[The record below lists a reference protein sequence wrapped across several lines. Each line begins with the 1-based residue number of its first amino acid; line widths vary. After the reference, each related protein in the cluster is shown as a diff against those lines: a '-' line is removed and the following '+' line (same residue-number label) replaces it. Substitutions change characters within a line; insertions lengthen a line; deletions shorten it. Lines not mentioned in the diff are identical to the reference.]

1 MIRVQGPDGF
11 SIEFPADTSQD
22 VIRNVMSQRYGAPEA
37 KQDPAMALP
46 SDTSLAADPIRAQVD
61 RERAET
67 LFNNPALFERQKMG
81 YARRILQGPTMGLA
95 DEVIAGFS
103 APFEMIKRGTFN
115 PIRGYEFAKAQE
127 DAAYDEARERQ
138 GILGTAAEIGGGI
151 VGGTAIAKGLQA
163 APAAVTKAG
172 QIAQSI
178 LGGLRGSGNIG
189 TRLGTAAGG
198 GALYGGL
205 SGIGEGRGVED
216 RLAQGA
222 TGALVGGA
230 LGGALQGVAEVA
242 KPTLGWVSASM
253 DPKGFAQR
261 QLARGISESRRD
273 ARDIIRD
280 VADARAAGQPFT
292 VADAMGKAG
301 QKQLSVVVRNPGEGS
316 TRATDFLDARQGA
329 QGRRLQS
336 FLAEGLDASQT
347 AQQARAAQTEAR
359 NAAADVNYAAAR
371 GSAGTV
377 DPSKAIAAA
386 DDFLQPGAMRLMSP
400 QSGIADDSVSSLVG
414 RARSYLTDGNSVL
427 SDFNS
432 ALRVKV
438 DLDGMIDNARPAAQS
453 KLIPIRNA
461 LDDALAAASKPYAN
475 ARNTFREQSKA
486 IKALDTGRTLATRG
500 RSEDTI
506 PTFQGMTAPEQ
517 ASARI
522 GYADPLIEK
531 IQGARIGTNKAADF
545 TAMGVDDELRAFA
558 APGRADLLMSRIG
571 RENTMFDTRARAMG
585 GSQTSDNFS
594 DNAAMAVN
602 PEIVSNLLSG
612 NWVSAARNIVSR
624 SGDFLG
630 GNTEKVRDELSRYL
644 LMTGNAQNLPADLA
658 KAIATKAKR
667 DEIAN
672 RILRGAYA
680 GTGSATSQAQGQAR
694 TK

>member
-46 SDTSLAADPIRAQVD
+46 YDTSLAADPIRAQVD

-81 YARRILQGPTMGLA
+81 MARRIMQGPTMGFA
-95 DEVIAGFS
+95 DEAIAIAS
-103 APFEMIKRGTFN
+103 TPLEMIKRGTFN

-127 DAAYDEARERQ
+127 DAALDEARERQ
-138 GILGTAAEIGGGI
+138 GMLGTAAEIGGGI

-222 TGALVGGA
+222 TGAAIGGA

-261 QLARGISESRRD
+261 QLARGISESGRD

-292 VADAMGKAG
+292 VADAMGNAG
-301 QKQLSVVVRNPGEGS
+301 QRQLSVVARNPGEGR
-316 TRATDFLDARQGA
+316 TRAVDFLEGRQSG
-329 QGRRLQS
+329 QGRRIANMLS
-336 FLAEGLDASQT
+336 EGLDATKS
-347 AQQARAAQTEAR
+347 AAQARTEMEAARKAGA
-359 NAAADVNYAAAR
+359 NVNYAAAR
-371 GSAGTV
+371 DAAGAV
-377 DPSKAIAAA
+377 DPTAAIAKA
-386 DDFLQPGAMRLMSP
+386 DEFLSPGVSGMMSP
-400 QSGIADDSVSSLVG
+400 GTGIADDSVESAVR
-414 RARSYLTDGNSVL
+414 RARSYLTDGKSVL
-427 SDFNS
+427 TDFNS
-432 ALRVKV
+432 ALRAKQE
-438 DLDGMIDNARPAAQS
+438 LDAMIEGARPTTQRQ
-453 KLIPIRNA
+453 LIPIRNA
-461 LDDALAAASKPYAN
+461 LDDALAATSQPYAN
-475 ARNTFREQSKA
+475 ARNTFREQSQA
-486 IKALDTGRTLATRG
+486 IDAIDLGRNMSMRGRT
-500 RSEDTI
+500 EDTI
-506 PTFQGMTAPEQ
+506 PAFQAMTPEQ
-517 ASARI
+517 QAAARI
-522 GYADPLIEK
+522 GYADPIIERM
-531 IQGARIGTNKAADF
+531 QGGPAGVNKAREF
-545 TAMGVDDELRAFA
+545 TSDAAQAELPAFA
-558 APGRADLLMSRIG
+558 VSGRADPMMRGLG
-571 RENTMFDTRARAMG
+571 RENTMFETRAQALG
-585 GSQTSDNFS
+585 GSRTADNLS
-594 DNAAMAVN
+594 DNAAMGMS
-602 PEIVSNLLSG
+602 PEIFSNLLSG
-612 NWVSAARNIVSR
+612 NVPAALRNMIVRSA
-624 SGDFLG
+624 DTLG
-630 GNTEKVRDELSRYL
+630 GNTAKVRDELSRYL

-667 DEIAN
+667 DELAN

>member
-61 RERAET
+61 RERAES
-67 LFNNPALFERQKMG
+67 LFNNPQSFNRSRTGIARQ
-81 YARRILQGPTMGLA
+81 ILQGATMGAA
-95 DEVIAGFS
+95 DEVLA
-103 APFEMIKRGTFN
+103 AATTPFEMIKRGTFN
-115 PIRGYEFAKAQE
+115 PIKGYEYAKAAE
-127 DAAYDEARERQ
+127 DASLEDARER
-138 GILGTAAEIGGGI
+138 GGVTGMIAEAIGGAGS
-151 VGGTAIAKGLQA
+151 GMGIAKAIQA
-163 APAAVTKAG
+163 APAAVSGAG
-172 QIAQSI
+172 KLAQTL
-178 LGGLRGSGNIG
+178 LGGLRSTGNVG
-189 TRLGTAAGG
+189 TRVGTAIGS

-205 SGIGEGRGVED
+205 TGFNEGSGAS
-216 RLAQGA
+216 RLSGA
-222 TGALVGGA
+222 GTGALVGGA
-230 LGGALQGVAEVA
+230 LGGTLQGVGELA

-261 QLARGISESRRD
+261 QLARGISESGKD
-273 ARDIIRD
+273 ARDIVRE
-280 VADARAAGQPFT
+280 VAEGQQAGQPFA

-316 TRATDFLDARQGA
+316 TMATDFLDARQGA

-336 FLAEGLDASQT
+336 FIAEGLDAPQT
-347 AQQARAAQTEAR
+347 AQQARAAQTAAR

-486 IKALDTGRTLATRG
+486 LDALDTGRTMATRG

-531 IQGARIGTNKAADF
+531 IQGARMGTNKAADF
-545 TAMGVDDELRAFA
+545 TAMGVGDELRAFA
-558 APGRADLLMSRIG
+558 APGRADPLMSRIG

-585 GSQTSDNFS
+585 GSQTADNQSDNM
-594 DNAAMAVN
+594 AMAVN

-612 NWVSAARNIVSR
+612 NWISAARNIVSR
-624 SGDFLG
+624 AGDNLG
-630 GNTEKVRDELSRYL
+630 GNTAQVRKELAQML
-644 LMTGNAQNLPADLA
+644 LKTGDAKDLPKQIVDAV
-658 KAIATKAKR
+658 IAEQKR
-667 DEIAN
+667 RQVSGAAF
-672 RILRGAYA
+672 RGLFA
-680 GTGSATSQAQGQAR
+680 GGGGAAGNVSGSQPR
-694 TK
+694 K

>member
-81 YARRILQGPTMGLA
+81 IARRIMQGPTMGLA

-127 DAAYDEARERQ
+127 DAAYDEAKERQ

-216 RLAQGA
+216 RLAKGA
-222 TGALVGGA
+222 TGAFVGGA

-261 QLARGISESRRD
+261 QLARGISESGRD
-273 ARDIIRD
+273 VRDIIRD

-292 VADAMGKAG
+292 VADAMGNAG
-301 QKQLSVVVRNPGEGS
+301 QRQLSVVARNPGEGR
-316 TRATDFLDARQGA
+316 TRAVDFLEGRQSG
-329 QGRRLQS
+329 QGRRIANILS
-336 FLAEGLDASQT
+336 EGLDATKS
-347 AQQARAAQTEAR
+347 AAQARTEMEAARKAG
-359 NAAADVNYAAAR
+359 ADINYGAAR
-371 GSAGTV
+371 GAAGTIN
-377 DPSKAIAAA
+377 PSKAIAAA
-386 DDFLQPGAMRLMSP
+386 DNFLAPG
-400 QSGIADDSVSSLVG
+400 QSGNIIQSPLPDDSVEAVV
-414 RARSYLTDGNSVL
+414 RQFRSRMTDGKNVLTD
-427 SDFNS
+427 FN
-432 ALRVKV
+432 AAHRLKI
-438 DLDGMIDNARPAAQS
+438 DLDTAIDGARGQAQGIL
-453 KLIPIRNA
+453 KQMRNN
-461 LDDALAAASKPYAN
+461 LDDALADASVPYAA
-475 ARNTFREQSKA
+475 ARDDFAKRSKA
-486 IKALDTGRTLATRG
+486 IDAIDEGRNMSMRGRT
-500 RSEDTI
+500 EDTI
-506 PTFQGMTAPEQ
+506 PKFQAMNPDQQ
-517 ASARI
+517 AAARI
-522 GYADPLIEK
+522 GYADPIIERM
-531 IQGARIGTNKAADF
+531 QGGPAGVNKAREF
-545 TAMGVDDELRAFA
+545 TSDAAQAELPAFA
-558 APGRADLLMSRIG
+558 VSGRADPMMRGLG
-571 RENTMFDTRARAMG
+571 RENTMFETMAQALR
-585 GSQTSDNFS
+585 GSRTADNLS
-594 DNAAMAVN
+594 DNAAMGVS
-602 PEIVSNLLSG
+602 PEIFSNLLSG
-612 NWVSAARNIVSR
+612 NVPAALKNMIVRSA
-624 SGDFLG
+624 DTLG
-630 GNTEKVRDELSRYL
+630 GNTAKVRDELSRYL

-667 DEIAN
+667 DELAN